1 MQSQTTKEPK
11 QAPTAQPKNVII
23 LELNEFNTD
32 LLKTATQQHN
42 LPHIQ
47 SLLEKANSTNYKTND
62 RYNSG
67 YLEPWV
73 QWVSIHAGVPS
84 SQHKIKHL
92 GDVPD
97 LHYTQAWETLSQH
110 NISTGV
116 WGVMNGVRRDQEHV
130 KFFLPDPWTFSEAA
144 YPEKLNNLL
153 NLPRYLSRNYR
164 NLKITKILGKS
175 FKLLSYIFSSGV
187 GLKISAQII
196 KLLGSLIKRGPKHYV
211 FISYFDYVST
221 LLFIQMKKKYNPKCN
236 FIFLNSIA
244 HIQHHHWKN
253 GPEGV
258 TPEIL
263 FGLKMI
269 DKILDL
275 LKSHFPDDA
284 LVVHNGLSQMNTNHE
299 RPWVLYRQ
307 KDPLQFLE
315 AMQLKPTKIE
325 QLMTHDGHAFF
336 KTATDCQFAFEQ
348 LKTIR
353 INNKPLF
360 HVEYNTEDELKLF
373 YQLSFTDTL
382 ESPTR
387 FECNHNHFRFFDY
400 FDRIVTRT
408 GRHIPMGT
416 VFSHDI
422 TFVDHMF
429 NHEFNKYVFHY
440 LNPEKFPL
448 IKTNQFDFSAT
459 LNQISASSHKTS
471 EALCT
476 Q

>member
-1 MQSQTTKEPK
+1 MQSQTTLESEQPLSSAPK
-11 QAPTAQPKNVII
+11 DVII

-32 LLKTATQQHN
+32 LLKAATQQHN

-47 SLLEKANSTNYKTND
+47 ALLDKAKSAHYKTND

-73 QWVSIHAGVPS
+73 QWVSIHAGIPS
-84 SQHKIKHL
+84 SQHRIKHL

-97 LHYTQAWETLSQH
+97 LHYTQAWETLSQN

-116 WGVMNGVRRDQEHV
+116 WGVMNGARRGKEHV

-144 YPEKLNNLL
+144 YPEQLNNLL

-164 NLKITKILGKS
+164 NLKITKILSKS
-175 FKLLSYIFSSGV
+175 FKLLSYIFHSGV
-187 GLKISAQII
+187 GLKISMQII
-196 KLLGSLIKRGPKHYV
+196 KLLSSLIKHGSKHYV

-221 LLFIQMKKKYNPKCN
+221 LLFIQMKKKHKPKCN
-236 FIFLNSIA
+236 FIFLNSVA
-244 HIQHHHWKN
+244 HIQHHHWRD
-253 GPEGV
+253 GPEGI

-263 FGLKMI
+263 FGLKMV
-269 DKILDL
+269 DNILGL
-275 LKSHFPDDA
+275 LKRQFPDDE

-299 RPWVLYRQ
+299 KEWVLYRQ

-315 AMQLKPTKIE
+315 AMQLNPMKVE

-336 KTATDCQFAFEQ
+336 KTAADCQFAFEQ
-348 LKTIR
+348 LKAIR

-360 HVEYNTEDELKLF
+360 HVEYNAEDELKLF
-373 YQLSFTDTL
+373 YQLNFTDPL

-387 FECNHNHFRFFDY
+387 FNCNQNNFRFFDY

-429 NHEFNKYVFHY
+429 NHEFNKYIFHY
-440 LNPEKFPL
+440 LDPKQFPL
-448 IKTNQFDFSAT
+448 THTNPFDFSAT
-459 LNQISASSHKTS
+459 LSSTSINNVQTS
-471 EALCT
+471 EELCT